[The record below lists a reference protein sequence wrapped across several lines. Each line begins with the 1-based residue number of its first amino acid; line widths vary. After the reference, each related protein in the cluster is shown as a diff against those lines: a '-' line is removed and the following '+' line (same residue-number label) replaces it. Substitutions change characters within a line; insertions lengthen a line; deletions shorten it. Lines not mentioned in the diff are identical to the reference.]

1 MCHIF
6 LFAPILGLP
15 LFFFLPFGTALPI
28 YLMVVL
34 VSGFLYYKV
43 AAAMKAKVKTGK
55 EEMIGK
61 EAVVIE
67 DINPEGKVTIWSE
80 IWSATADGK
89 RFHKGEKVEVHGFQS
104 LTAIVG
110 DFSEEWSLGEGGEHK
125 CIRFWLRLTPSWL
138 LKNM

>member
-6 LFAPILGLP
+6 LSLPILALP
-15 LFFFLPFGTALPI
+15 LFYFLPFERALPI

-34 VSGFLYYKV
+34 VSGFLYYKI

-67 DINPEGKVTIWSE
+67 DINPEGKITIWSE

-89 RFHKGEKVEVHGFQS
+89 RFYKGQKVEVQGFHG

-110 DFSEEWSLGEGGEHK
+110 DFSEGWSLAHEGGGHK
-125 CIRFWLRLTPSWL
+125 CIRF
-138 LKNM
+138 